1 MSWPKQS
8 GIFPLGD
15 LALGSGARMAEA
27 RLSWKS
33 HGTLS
38 PARDNVIIYPT
49 SFGAQHPGLEWAIGP
64 DSLFDPGRW
73 FIVIPDMFGNG
84 LSSSPSNTPDYPG
97 LVTSAD
103 NVLAQRRLLREV
115 FGVDRVAA
123 VYGFSMGAQQAYHWA
138 ALAPEAVDRA
148 IVVCGSA
155 RTSPHNQVFLA
166 SLMAVLE
173 AAPEYLGQG
182 RFSAEPLA
190 ARRAFTRNYAGWA
203 MSQDWYR
210 AGLHLSTTGASTLDE
225 FLDDHWHPGF
235 QLAAAD
241 LYAQLR
247 TWYAG
252 DISANG
258 LYHGDLAA
266 ALSAIRA
273 RVLLMPGETDLYFPV
288 ADNAEERRF
297 LRAAKLR
304 PIPSI
309 WGHVAGAPANIPED
323 HAFLRAAVR
332 AWLDQGIDG

>member
-1 MSWPKQS
+1 MTWPIQS
-8 GIFPLGD
+8 GVFDLGD
-15 LALGSGARMAEA
+15 LPLQSGEVLPAA
-27 RLSWKS
+27 RLSWKA

-38 PARDNVIIYPT
+38 AARDNVIVYPT
-49 SFGAQHPGLEWAIGP
+49 SYSAQHPGLEWAIGP
-64 DSLFDPGRW
+64 DSLLDPTRW
-73 FIVIPDMFGNG
+73 FVVIPDMFGNG
-84 LSSSPSNTPDYPG
+84 LSSSPSNTPDYPS

-103 NVLAQRRLLREV
+103 NVLAQRRLLRDV
-115 FGVDRVAA
+115 FGVERIAA
-123 VYGFSMGAQQAYHWA
+123 AYGFSMGAQQSYHWA

-148 IVVCGSA
+148 IIVCGSA

-173 AAPEYLGQG
+173 AAPEHLGNG

-210 AGLHLSTTGASTLDE
+210 AGLHLSSTGARSLDE
-225 FLDDHWHPGF
+225 FLDDHWGRGF

-258 LYHGDLAA
+258 LYHGDLPA
-266 ALSAIRA
+266 ALAAIRA

-288 ADNAEERRF
+288 ADNAAEQRF
-297 LRAAKLR
+297 LRAGELK
-304 PIPSI
+304 PIPSL
-309 WGHVAGAPANIPED
+309 WGHRAGAPADVPED
-323 HAFLRAAVR
+323 RAFLRAAVR
-332 AWLDQGIDG
+332 AWLDD